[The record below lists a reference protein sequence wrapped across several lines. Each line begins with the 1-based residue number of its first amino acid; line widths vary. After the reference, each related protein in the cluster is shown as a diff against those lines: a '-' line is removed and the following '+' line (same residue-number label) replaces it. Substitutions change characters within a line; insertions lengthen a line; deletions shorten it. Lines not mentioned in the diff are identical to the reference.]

1 MKSFKIMKVLLVVMT
16 VFLLIACGNKKQAAG
31 SETSISQS
39 NDGLTTSAAKSQ
51 ETVKM
56 VSFNSEDLDGNAVT
70 EKIFAEKDLTV
81 VNIWG
86 TFCGPCIQEMPELAA
101 WAKEMPDNVQLIG
114 LVEDINGVN
123 DTEHI
128 KLARQILKEAD
139 ANFLNI
145 IAGTEDFY
153 DILVSLIG
161 VPTTIFVDKNG
172 NIVGRPIIGAN
183 VDGYKKFVE
192 QYLNEL

>member
-1 MKSFKIMKVLLVVMT
+1 MKSFKIMKVLLAVMT
-16 VFLLIACGNKKQAAG
+16 VFLLIACGNKKQAAS

-39 NDGLTTSAAKSQ
+39 NDGLTSSVAKSQ

-86 TFCGPCIQEMPELAA
+86 TFCGPCIQEMPELAT

>member
-16 VFLLIACGNKKQAAG
+16 VFLLIACGNKKQVDS
-31 SETSISQS
+31 SETSILQS

-51 ETVKM
+51 ETIKM

>member
-1 MKSFKIMKVLLVVMT
+1 MKSFKIIKVLLVVMT
-16 VFLLIACGNKKQAAG
+16 VFLLIACGNKKQAAS

-39 NDGLTTSAAKSQ
+39 NDGLTSSVAKSQ

>member
-1 MKSFKIMKVLLVVMT
+1 MKSFKIMKVLLAVMT
-16 VFLLIACGNKKQAAG
+16 VFLLIACGNKKQAAS

-39 NDGLTTSAAKSQ
+39 NDGLTSSRAKSQ

-128 KLARQILKEAD
+128 KLARQVLKEAD

>member
-1 MKSFKIMKVLLVVMT
+1 MKSFKIMKVLLAVMT
-16 VFLLIACGNKKQAAG
+16 VFLLIACGNKKQAAS

-39 NDGLTTSAAKSQ
+39 NDGLISSTAKSQ
-51 ETVKM
+51 EIVKM

-183 VDGYKKFVE
+183 VDGYKSFVE

>member
-1 MKSFKIMKVLLVVMT
+1 MKSFKIMKVLLAVMT
-16 VFLLIACGNKKQAAG
+16 VFLLIACGNKKQAAS

-39 NDGLTTSAAKSQ
+39 NDGLISSTAKSQ

-128 KLARQILKEAD
+128 KLARQVLKEAD

>member
-16 VFLLIACGNKKQAAG
+16 VFLLIACGNKKQAAS

-39 NDGLTTSAAKSQ
+39 NDGLTSSTAKSQ

-70 EKIFAEKDLTV
+70 EKIFTEKDLTV

-139 ANFLNI
+139 ASFLNI

>member
-1 MKSFKIMKVLLVVMT
+1 MKSFKIMKVLLAVMT
-16 VFLLIACGNKKQAAG
+16 VFLLIACGNKKQAAS

-39 NDGLTTSAAKSQ
+39 NDGLTSSTAKSQ

>member
-16 VFLLIACGNKKQAAG
+16 VFLLIACGNKKQAAS

-39 NDGLTTSAAKSQ
+39 NDGLTSSVAKSQ